1 MKKILIIYIVFVAS
15 LLFYMSYDSYNYMN
29 CARIANISNKITEE
43 LFICNIDVDDSL
55 AIAEVFNTIN
65 EFAYKENT
73 EFVLNENI
81 VEDDGT
87 MLYNKYLYAT
97 DNQWIYDTVRMTSGQ
112 KIDFMKKATSQD
124 YLSSN
129 KNDKQAKGTFSSYD
143 NTYFAYENEV
153 YRFYSAKSSVENM
166 KSKSFS
172 VDMVDAENANKLS
185 ERLIE
190 KYGNHL
196 KCEVNHP
203 YGGSES
209 DILTVY
215 RYSDIQF
222 AFICSFAIMGIMMIC
237 IITKDKREILIR
249 RMNGNNAFGICIRL
263 YSQTLFVD
271 FVVFVLTII
280 IIWCV
285 LIGKWDSY
293 YIELFN
299 DMKRFSTYA
308 FLSIPCLLILSGVYV
323 HYTVD
328 IRELKNNQSLKVMN
342 NLNYLFKIGMSL
354 FLIVPFVTSFHAT
367 LPHIIKYQYVQ
378 SNKEKIEQYWHFAF
392 SEASPEEMNEIY
404 KSCLYVDMTDYSHM
418 SKINAIMKPGYD
430 SGEGNMSVPL
440 VTVND
445 NYLKDFTLFDLNNQK
460 INIASLP
467 EKTMLIP
474 EQYQHTELTPSQMYE
489 AENKIIVKN
498 TGTHYN
504 LQVRES
510 NYKLDNPIVLLIH
523 DYSGDVS
530 WNNIYFKAET
540 KQKYN
545 ELHNYIQSITKKSYK
560 LLNTSADI
568 THYTISAQQ
577 VFTELFSKLFIYGFV
592 YLLFILQFMTLYI
605 QDCRKEMSIQYM
617 LGKSKWD
624 RYGNM
629 FIINVCIYLCII
641 LLGVLWQNIALSMCL
656 EFSAIFFSFDS
667 LLMFVYIKL
676 FEKKSI
682 VLSLKGEY

>member
-112 KIDFMKKATSQD
+112 KIDFMKKAASQD

-249 RMNGNNAFGICIRL
+249 RMNGNNAFGICIHL

-280 IIWCV
+280 
-285 LIGKWDSY
+285 
-293 YIELFN
+293 
-299 DMKRFSTYA
+299 
-308 FLSIPCLLILSGVYV
+308 
-323 HYTVD
+323 
-328 IRELKNNQSLKVMN
+328 
-342 NLNYLFKIGMSL
+342 
-354 FLIVPFVTSFHAT
+354 
-367 LPHIIKYQYVQ
+367 
-378 SNKEKIEQYWHFAF
+378 
-392 SEASPEEMNEIY
+392 
-404 KSCLYVDMTDYSHM
+404 
-418 SKINAIMKPGYD
+418 SK
-430 SGEGNMSVPL
+430 
-440 VTVND
+440 
-445 NYLKDFTLFDLNNQK
+445 
-460 INIASLP
+460 
-467 EKTMLIP
+467 
-474 EQYQHTELTPSQMYE
+474 
-489 AENKIIVKN
+489 
-498 TGTHYN
+498 
-504 LQVRES
+504 
-510 NYKLDNPIVLLIH
+510 
-523 DYSGDVS
+523 
-530 WNNIYFKAET
+530 
-540 KQKYN
+540 
-545 ELHNYIQSITKKSYK
+545 
-560 LLNTSADI
+560 
-568 THYTISAQQ
+568 
-577 VFTELFSKLFIYGFV
+577 KLF
-592 YLLFILQFMTLYI
+592 
-605 QDCRKEMSIQYM
+605 
-617 LGKSKWD
+617 
-624 RYGNM
+624 
-629 FIINVCIYLCII
+629 
-641 LLGVLWQNIALSMCL
+641 
-656 EFSAIFFSFDS
+656 
-667 LLMFVYIKL
+667 
-676 FEKKSI
+676 
-682 VLSLKGEY
+682 